1 MHSNAFGAWCPATMS
16 GWDPSTMSGWQAST
30 MSGVNAYGSQAL
42 SPFPLR
48 HPTWVFYGRAMKIS
62 ILKGEIRRLSGQK
75 QTNKVKARTTQLK
88 NLLKTLEQ
96 RAADKAARKDT
107 SAIDA
112 QIAEMEASIEG
123 DIEPDMAPMP
133 AVPMAQPTG
142 PSPLL
147 LLGGLALLGGGAFY
161 FLRK

>member
-1 MHSNAFGAWCPATMS
+1 MS
-16 GWDPSTMSGWQAST
+16 GTQGY
-30 MSGVNAYGSQAL
+30 GVAL
-42 SPFPLR
+42 IGPFPVR
-48 HPTWVFYGRAMKIS
+48 HPTWSLYGRAMKIS

-133 AVPMAQPTG
+133 VVPMAQPTG

-147 LLGGLALLGGGAFY
+147 LLGGLALVAGGAFY